1 MSAFDPQQTSD
12 LCGRIRCVLSGNRS
26 SSLDLDYS
34 DGRLGPR
41 RADWIGL
48 QADVKTLVA
57 RTAFAQKGRVDFVG
71 RLRAT

>member
-1 MSAFDPQQTSD
+1 MMRLADVRF
-12 LCGRIRCVLSGNRS
+12 LCGSFSGNRS

-48 QADVKTLVA
+48 QADAMTLVA

-71 RLRAT
+71 RLRNLV